1 MAWRLLSPTG
11 CGGRCKSWAGFS
23 VLTWQSGLPGESPKE
38 SPLSLPY
45 VTLDGSQAGGLEA
58 ELKSSLQLVSSV
70 LSFSQDRKLREVK
83 VMQQGQP
90 WLGPEEAL
98 RLRAG

>member
-1 MAWRLLSPTG
+1 M
-11 CGGRCKSWAGFS
+11 
-23 VLTWQSGLPGESPKE
+23 TWQSGLPGESPKE